1 MKSETAIRIASK
13 AIALLD
19 NYGGRPQDLLPR
31 EGERIHLE
39 LKEFA
44 NSVVYLE
51 HANDWGNG
59 SFIKAEVAKDQVPL
73 FVAADVGS
81 LQLSGYHL
89 QGYGSWLYRNFAGSY
104 AAVFDERLIAV
115 MAPAVRA
122 KEMELKTKLFLHEL
136 GHFVLHRNDL
146 FNGHKSTGLA
156 ASAIA
161 EMEAEAWFF
170 AYVILGLAKGDRAAL
185 TTASIDNTWLLP

>member
-1 MKSETAIRIASK
+1 MKSETSIKIAGK
-13 AIALLD
+13 AIALLE

-39 LKEFA
+39 LKQFA

-51 HANDWGNG
+51 HANDWGKG
-59 SFIKAEVAKDQVPL
+59 SFIKAEVAKDRVPL
-73 FVAADVGS
+73 FVAVDVGS
-81 LQLSGYHL
+81 LQISGYHL
-89 QGYGSWLYRNFAGSY
+89 QGYGSWLYRSFAGSY

-115 MAPAVRA
+115 MAPTVKA

-136 GHFVLHRNDL
+136 GHFVLHRDKL
-146 FNGHKSTGLA
+146 FNGQRSAGLA
-156 ASAIA
+156 ATAVA

-170 AYVILGLAKGDRAAL
+170 AYVILGLARGDRAAL